1 MTSENPST
9 ATARRNRIIAIAAGA
24 ITVIAIVLAFASGFL
39 GQQWNWLRPAGELLL
54 LAELVGLVVL
64 ERHQLFEPVHE
75 KVTGMETRIDRIDTT
90 LSTLAET
97 VGAWGQVT
105 VCTSPPDVFRALT
118 RVTREALA
126 REQETP
132 RILRTGGL
140 SGRGMFGEEWQL
152 EAEAQDYLAAY
163 TAHLLFPKRPSESP
177 ARRWSVRTFMVFAER
192 ENFERWWKQGTPII
206 ANSPLNLE
214 VKVLVRS
221 PAQAQ
226 LSPQTITDRDVVIAL
241 DDETAI
247 FRWGV
252 LFQGPHYATLFAQW
266 YDDLWANTPGA
277 LLVYARS
284 GVNQKA
290 LDQIRAELEVAEATI
305 KRQTA

>member
-1 MTSENPST
+1 M
-9 ATARRNRIIAIAAGA
+9 ARDHARRNRTIAIAAGA
-24 ITVIAIVLAFASGFL
+24 ITVIAIVLGFAGDFL
-39 GQQWNWLRPAGELLL
+39 GLPWRWMRPAAELLL

-64 ERHQLFEPVHE
+64 ERHQLFEPVHA
-75 KVTGMETRIDRIDTT
+75 KVSGMEMRIDRIDTT

-97 VGAWGQVT
+97 LNAWGQVT
-105 VCTSPPDVFRALT
+105 VCASPPEVLRALT

-126 REQETP
+126 REHETP

-140 SGRGMFGEEWQL
+140 SGRGLFGEEWQL
-152 EAEAQDYLAAY
+152 EAEGQDYLAAF
-163 TAHLLFPKRPSESP
+163 TAHLLFPTSPSDSP
-177 ARRWSVRTFMVFAER
+177 ARRGSVRILVVFAER
-192 ENFERWWKQGTPII
+192 ENFERWWKRGTPII
-206 ANSPLNLE
+206 ADNPLNLE

-226 LSPQTITDRDVVIAL
+226 LSPQTITDRDVIIAL

-247 FRWGV
+247 FRWGM
-252 LFQGPHYATLFAQW
+252 LFQGRQYAMLFAQW
-266 YDDLWANTPGA
+266 YDDLWANIPGA

-290 LDQIRAELEVAEATI
+290 LDQIRAELEAVEAA
-305 KRQTA
+305 RDRRTA